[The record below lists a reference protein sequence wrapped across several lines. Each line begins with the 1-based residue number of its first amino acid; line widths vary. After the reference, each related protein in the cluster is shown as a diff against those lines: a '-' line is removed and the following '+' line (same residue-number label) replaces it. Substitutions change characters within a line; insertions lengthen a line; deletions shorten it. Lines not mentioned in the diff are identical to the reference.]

1 MKLTPLK
8 KLAFVLGAS
17 IMLQGCAAAVVGGA
31 AAGAKVATD
40 PRTMGTQIDDETLRV
55 STKKDSMVEDRD
67 LEELE
72 KNISAFANEAFLYD
86 IASCY

>member
-1 MKLTPLK
+1 MEKIFKLTKDVPSDMFLEIYNN
-8 KLAFVLGAS
+8 FFYTGA
-17 IMLQGCAAAVVGGA
+17 MLDFD
-31 AAGAKVATD
+31 K
-40 PRTMGTQIDDETLRV
+40 IDDETLRV

-86 IASCY
+86 MASCY